1 MSSADLFSIGSAGL
15 RSMRAQ
21 MGAIA
26 DNIANANTLNYNR
39 RTVLLKE
46 SSVAASSEP
55 LYVPRASFGG
65 SEIDRVD
72 RANDIYLDAAARQT
86 GTALG
91 YSSSRVRW
99 LSDMETALHDDTL
112 GVGGTLN
119 TMYGAIDKLAASP
132 SDTSLRTNVLYA
144 LEQVVN
150 AFHTSSD
157 GLDAVMQG
165 TYTTAQTDTTVI
177 NDSLVALTH
186 INEDLLRSQKGTSNY
201 AQLMD
206 NRDAELSKITQRLNV
221 GLTFGVNDDA
231 ILTYNGQTILQG
243 NTAGALSV
251 TQNANGT
258 LAFQLNGTATV
269 DPTQGVLGGAFSSA
283 IVARQRL
290 DSLDTL
296 AVQFTAD
303 MNAWHAQGLT
313 DANAAGAPLIAAGTT
328 TAANIAVAITSITEI
343 AAKTADGRLNGNLL
357 NITTTRGNSSVEKG
371 WTALI
376 ANQASTLN
384 TAQTELVAAELRD
397 ENARSAREHVSGV
410 DLDREAADLLRTQ
423 QAYQAAAKI
432 IQAAK
437 EIADTILRLS

>member
-1 MSSADLFSIGSAGL
+1 MSSADLFSIGSSGL

-26 DNIANANTLNYNR
+26 DNIANANTQNYNR
-39 RTVLLKE
+39 RTVLLQE

-65 SEIDRVD
+65 SEIVSVD

-91 YSSSRVRW
+91 YANSRVRW
-99 LSDMETALHDDTL
+99 LSDMETALGDDAL

-132 SDTSLRTNVLYA
+132 SDTALRTNMIYA
-144 LEQVVN
+144 MDQVVN
-150 AFHTSSD
+150 AFHRSSD
-157 GLDAVMQG
+157 GLTTVMQG
-165 TYTTAQTDTTVI
+165 TFTTAQNDTTLV
-177 NDSLVALTH
+177 NDSLTALTR
-186 INEDLLRSQKGTSNY
+186 INEDLLRSQPGTANY

-206 NRDAELSKITQRLNV
+206 NRDAELTKITQRLNV
-221 GLTFGVNDDA
+221 SISFGPNDDA
-231 ILTYNGQTILQG
+231 ILTYNGSTILQG
-243 NTAGALSV
+243 NAASSFDTL
-251 TQNANGT
+251 QNANGT
-258 LAFQLNGTATV
+258 LTFRLNGVATATPA
-269 DPTQGVLGGAFSSA
+269 DGLLGGAFASA
-283 IVARQRL
+283 TLARQRL

-296 AVQFTAD
+296 AVQFSTD

-313 DANAAGAPLIAAGTT
+313 DANAAGGALFSVGT
-328 TAANIAVAITSITEI
+328 TAASLATSIGNITQI
-343 AAKTADGRLNGNLL
+343 AAKTSDGRLNGNLL
-357 NITTTRGNSSVEKG
+357 NIGTTRGNSSVEKG

-376 ANQASTLN
+376 ASQASTLS
-384 TAQTELVAAELRD
+384 TAQAEQEAAELRD
-397 ENARSAREHVSGV
+397 ETARSARERVSGV

>member
-1 MSSADLFSIGSAGL
+1 MSSADLFSIGSSGL

-26 DNIANANTLNYNR
+26 DNIANANTQNYNR
-39 RTVLLKE
+39 RTVLLQE

-65 SEIDRVD
+65 SEIVSVD

-91 YSSSRVRW
+91 YANSRVRW
-99 LSDMETALHDDTL
+99 LSDMETALGDDAL

-132 SDTSLRTNVLYA
+132 TDTALRTNMIYTMD
-144 LEQVVN
+144 QVVN
-150 AFHTSSD
+150 AFHRSSD
-157 GLDAVMQG
+157 GLTTVMQG
-165 TYTTAQTDTTVI
+165 TFTTAQNDTTIV
-177 NDSLVALTH
+177 NDSLTALTR
-186 INEDLLRSQKGTSNY
+186 INEDLLRSQPGTANY

-206 NRDAELSKITQRLNV
+206 NRDAELTKITQRLNV
-221 GLTFGVNDDA
+221 GISFGPNDDA
-231 ILTYNGQTILQG
+231 ILTYNGSTILQG
-243 NTAGALSV
+243 NTASSFDTL
-251 TQNANGT
+251 QNANGT
-258 LAFQLNGTATV
+258 LTFRLNGVATATPA
-269 DPTQGVLGGAFSSA
+269 DGLLGGAFASA
-283 IVARQRL
+283 TLARQRL

-296 AVQFTAD
+296 AVQFSTD

-313 DANAAGAPLIAAGTT
+313 DANAAGGALFSVGT
-328 TAANIAVAITSITEI
+328 TAASLATSIGNITQI
-343 AAKTADGRLNGNLL
+343 AAKTSDGRPNGNLL
-357 NITTTRGNSSVEKG
+357 NIGTTRGNSSVEKG

-376 ANQASTLN
+376 ASQASTLS
-384 TAQTELVAAELRD
+384 TAQAEQEAAELRD
-397 ENARSAREHVSGV
+397 ETARSARERVSGV

>member
-1 MSSADLFSIGSAGL
+1 MSSADLFSIGSSGL

-26 DNIANANTLNYNR
+26 DNIANANTQNYNR
-39 RTVLLKE
+39 RTVLLQE

-65 SEIDRVD
+65 SEVVSVD

-91 YSSSRVRW
+91 YANSRVRW
-99 LSDMETALHDDTL
+99 LSDMETALGDDAL

-132 SDTSLRTNVLYA
+132 GDTALRTNMLYA
-144 LEQVVN
+144 LDQVVN
-150 AFHTSSD
+150 AFHRSSD
-157 GLDAVMQG
+157 GLTTVMQG
-165 TYTTAQTDTTVI
+165 AFTTAQNDTTIV
-177 NDSLVALTH
+177 NDSLTALTR
-186 INEDLLRSQKGTSNY
+186 INEDLLRSQPGTANY

-206 NRDAELSKITQRLNV
+206 NRDGELTKITQRLNV
-221 GLTFGVNDDA
+221 SISFGPNDDA
-231 ILTYNGQTILQG
+231 ILTYNGSTILQG
-243 NTAGALSV
+243 NTASSFDTL
-251 TQNANGT
+251 QNANGT
-258 LAFQLNGTATV
+258 LAFHLNGVATATPA
-269 DPTQGVLGGAFSSA
+269 DGLLGGAFASA
-283 IVARQRL
+283 TVARQRL

-296 AVQFTAD
+296 AVQFSTD
-303 MNAWHAQGLT
+303 MNTWHGQGLT
-313 DANAAGAPLIAAGTT
+313 DANAAGGALFSVGT
-328 TAANIAVAITSITEI
+328 TAASLAVAIGNITQI
-343 AAKTADGRLNGNLL
+343 AAKTSDGRLNGNLL
-357 NITTTRGNSSVEKG
+357 NIGTTRGNSSVEKG

-376 ANQASTLN
+376 ASHASALN
-384 TAQTELVAAELRD
+384 TAQAEQAAAELRD
-397 ENARSAREHVSGV
+397 ETARSARERVSGV

-437 EIADTILRLS
+437 EIADTILNLS

>member
-1 MSSADLFSIGSAGL
+1 MSSADLFSIGSSGL

-26 DNIANANTLNYNR
+26 DNIANANTQNYNR
-39 RTVLLKE
+39 RTVLLQE

-65 SEIDRVD
+65 SEIVSVD

-91 YSSSRVRW
+91 YANSRVRW
-99 LSDMETALHDDTL
+99 LSDMETALGDDAL

-132 SDTSLRTNVLYA
+132 SDTALRTNMIYA
-144 LEQVVN
+144 MDQVVN
-150 AFHTSSD
+150 AFHRSSD
-157 GLDAVMQG
+157 GLTTVMQG
-165 TYTTAQTDTTVI
+165 TFTTAQNDTTLV
-177 NDSLVALTH
+177 NDSLTALTR
-186 INEDLLRSQKGTSNY
+186 INEDLLRSQPGTANY

-206 NRDAELSKITQRLNV
+206 NRDAELTKITQRLNV
-221 GLTFGVNDDA
+221 GISFGPNDDA
-231 ILTYNGQTILQG
+231 ILTYNGSTILQG
-243 NTAGALSV
+243 NAASSFDTL
-251 TQNANGT
+251 QNANGT
-258 LAFQLNGTATV
+258 LTFRLNGVATATPA
-269 DPTQGVLGGAFSSA
+269 DGLLGGAFASA
-283 IVARQRL
+283 TLARQRL

-296 AVQFTAD
+296 AVQFSTD

-313 DANAAGAPLIAAGTT
+313 DANAAGGALFSVGT
-328 TAANIAVAITSITEI
+328 TAASLATSIGNITQI
-343 AAKTADGRLNGNLL
+343 AAKTSDGRLNGNLL
-357 NITTTRGNSSVEKG
+357 NIGTTRGNSSVEKG

-376 ANQASTLN
+376 ASQASTLS
-384 TAQTELVAAELRD
+384 TAQAEQEAAELRD
-397 ENARSAREHVSGV
+397 ETARSARERVSGV